1 VPPVVLAGGAVIAA
15 LLIAVVVLLAM
26 TLGEMRTSR
35 AHIEAQDAKVSAL
48 LRRSQPTF
56 EQVPDLAEQAQPLLN
71 RAAPLLGSL
80 LAARPRIDEIAGRVP
95 LLMSSLQGLASEG
108 VPLARELRAAD
119 IPALVATLSDSGLP
133 GTLASLQ
140 TLIADLQSGGRLENA
155 LDATTAVLGD
165 VQARDL
171 PRRAVA
177 SSRRIRELLAV
188 QRRAYGV
195 LQRSLDVQQ
204 RTLRHTRNIDE
215 RLGGALPGLTG
226 G

>member
-1 VPPVVLAGGAVIAA
+1 VPPVILIGGGLIAA
-15 LLIAVVVLLAM
+15 LMIAVVVLLAM

-35 AHIEAQDAKVSAL
+35 EHIEAQDAKVSAL

-56 EQVPDLAEQAQPLLN
+56 QQVPDLAEQAQPLLD

-80 LAARPRIDEIAGRVP
+80 LASRPRIDEIAGRLP
-95 LLMSSLQGLASEG
+95 LLMSSLQGLANEG
-108 VPLARELRAAD
+108 TPLARELRDAD
-119 IPALVATLSDSGLP
+119 IPGLVATLTDSGLS
-133 GTLASLQ
+133 GTLASIQ
-140 TLIADLQSGGRLENA
+140 TLIDDLQSGGRLEKA

-188 QRRAYGV
+188 QRRAYGL

-215 RLGGALPGLTG
+215 RLGGELSGLSG